1 LVANLGFTRM
11 TRRITQLVLALI
23 VLAVAGGGAFFAYR
37 RWQAGQMSAAAS
49 AAEQPAAPIVD
60 GTMPARVS
68 EQARANLGLTARPA
82 RPTIYWRKIEV
93 PGVVVDRPGVSD
105 CGVIAPVT
113 GVVTEISSHPGET
126 VEPNARLFKLRLTSE
141 SLHTSQRELF
151 KASREIEIARQQ
163 KQRLEGLAQ
172 SGGIAA
178 ARIIEIDNSIQ
189 RLDATVQAYRQDL
202 LARGLTEEQVN
213 ESATGQFVTEIT
225 VRAPPENALQQ
236 AELALV
242 SRVADGEST
251 KPPFKYEF
259 HELAIALGQQAE
271 AGQVLCHLSDHRTL
285 LIEGRGFKDDM
296 PLIQEAAKAKLPI
309 EVEFEMGNH
318 GKWPP
323 APKELL
329 IHHIENTID
338 TNTRTFSFHLV
349 LENQWQSYEHKGHSG
364 LLWRFRPGDRVR
376 LQVAVEK
383 LENVIVL
390 PQAAVVREGPEA
402 YVFRQNGDLF
412 DRRPVHIVAEDGTNV
427 VIANDG
433 SIRLGSYIAQNAA
446 ASLNRVLKAQ
456 MASGQ
461 PTNVHVHADGT
472 VHANH

>member
-1 LVANLGFTRM
+1 M

-23 VLAVAGGGAFFAYR
+23 AVAVAGGGALYAYSQWR
-37 RWQAGQMSAAAS
+37 VGRTANAS
-49 AAEQPAAPIVD
+49 DAAEKPAAPIVD
-60 GTMPARVS
+60 GSMPVRIS
-68 EQARANLGLTARPA
+68 QQARANLALTARPA
-82 RPTIYWRKIEV
+82 KPTTYWRKIEV

-105 CGVIAPVT
+105 RGVIAPVT
-113 GVVTEISSHPGET
+113 GVVTEINSHPGET
-126 VEPNARLFKLRLTSE
+126 VEPNAPLFALRLTSE

-151 KASREIEIARQQ
+151 KASREIEIARQR

-172 SGGIAA
+172 SGGIPA
-178 ARIIEIDNSIQ
+178 ARIIEIDNEIQ
-189 RLDATVQAYRQDL
+189 RFDASVQAYRQDL
-202 LARGLTEEQVN
+202 LARGLTEVQIDR
-213 ESATGQFVTEIT
+213 AALGQFVTEIT
-225 VRAPPENALQQ
+225 VRAPGETVLQR
-236 AELALV
+236 AEVALV
-242 SRVADGEST
+242 SKVGDQST
-251 KPPFKYEF
+251 KPPFKFEF
-259 HELAIALGQQAE
+259 HELAVALGQQAE

-285 LIEGRGFKDDM
+285 LIEGSGFKDDM
-296 PLIQEAAKAKLPI
+296 PLIQDAAKAKWPI
-309 EVEFEMGNH
+309 EVEFEVSHG

-338 TNTRTFSFHLV
+338 TKTRTFGFHLV
-349 LENQWQSYEHKGHSG
+349 LENQWQAYEHEGHTG

-376 LQVAVEK
+376 LHVAVEK

-412 DRRPVHIVAEDGTNV
+412 DRRSVHVLTEDGTNV

-433 SIRLGSYIAQNAA
+433 SIRSGSYIAQNAA

-472 VHANH
+472 VHAAH